1 MRGWTILFGLMAAPG
16 VANAISG
23 ADSGLSIKSLTILSV
38 LLLTVS
44 AATGAVR
51 DRV

>member
-1 MRGWTILFGLMAAPG
+1 MRGWTILFGLMSFPG
-16 VANAISG
+16 VAIALSG
-23 ADSGLSIKSLTILSV
+23 ADSDLSIKSLTILSV

-51 DRV
+51 NRV

>member
-1 MRGWTILFGLMAAPG
+1 MRGWTILFGLMSLPG
-16 VANAISG
+16 LAGVLSG
-23 ADSGLSIKSLTILSV
+23 ADSNLSMKSLTILSV

-44 AATGAVR
+44 AATSAVR

>member
-1 MRGWTILFGLMAAPG
+1 MRGWTILFGLMSVPG
-16 VANAISG
+16 MANVLSG
-23 ADSGLSIKSLTILSV
+23 TDSGLSVKCLTVLSI

>member
-1 MRGWTILFGLMAAPG
+1 MRGWTILFGLISIPG
-16 VANAISG
+16 VATVLSG
-23 ADSGLSIKSLTILSV
+23 GDVGMSMKSLTILSV

>member
-1 MRGWTILFGLMAAPG
+1 MRGWTILFGLMSVPGAASLL
-16 VANAISG
+16 SG
-23 ADSGLSIKSLTILSV
+23 ADAGLSIKFLTVLSV

-51 DRV
+51 NRV

>member
-1 MRGWTILFGLMAAPG
+1 MRGWTILFGLMSVPG
-16 VANAISG
+16 VAVALSG
-23 ADSGLSIKSLTILSV
+23 ADPGLSMKSLTILSV

>member
-1 MRGWTILFGLMAAPG
+1 MRGWTILFGLMSVSG
-16 VANAISG
+16 VSSVLSG
-23 ADSGLSIKSLTILSV
+23 ADPNPSMKCLTILSI